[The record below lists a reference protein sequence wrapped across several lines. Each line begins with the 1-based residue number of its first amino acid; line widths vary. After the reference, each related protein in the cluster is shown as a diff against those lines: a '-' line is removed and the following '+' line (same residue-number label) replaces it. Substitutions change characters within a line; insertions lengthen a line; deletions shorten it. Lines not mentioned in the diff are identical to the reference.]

1 MKNARDDWSNHVAA
15 IKAQCVTVTVTASAY
30 AKQYKLQSQSA
41 PHAVAVA
48 VPKPQSQFV
57 ALRVRDA
64 VLEVASPSCRRNLK
78 AR

>member
-1 MKNARDDWSNHVAA
+1 MKNVRDDWSNHVAA
-15 IKAQCVTVTVTASAY
+15 IKTQGVTASAY
-30 AKQYKLQSQSA
+30 AKQHKLQSQSA

-48 VPKPQSQFV
+48 APKPQSQFV

-64 VLEVASPSCRRNLK
+64 VPEVAPPSCRCNRE